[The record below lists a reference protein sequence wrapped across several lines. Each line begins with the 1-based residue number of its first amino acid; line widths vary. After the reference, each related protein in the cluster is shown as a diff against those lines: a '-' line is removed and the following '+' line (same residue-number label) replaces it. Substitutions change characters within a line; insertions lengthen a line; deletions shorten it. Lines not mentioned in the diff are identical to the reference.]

1 MSSRESPSP
10 LTKLK
15 DGVKKT
21 HKKLEEDIIKTT
33 KGITK
38 TTEKIKLVRRGDAA
52 SERSPLKQRFKK
64 TAVRAMNSKNS
75 WEDGDVTSSSPANLA
90 TQTSGDVNYASLE
103 SDVDSSS
110 NNINTIYEDN
120 DEEEASSAANDQPL
134 STTNDTASSSV
145 TLVQLLF
152 ITIISVSTVFHT
164 WLYRLDIISNQIP
177 FIVAIH
183 WALIAYFI
191 GSSSSLSEKIV
202 VLSIDDIALDEED
215 TTNLTNQDE
224 SNDHRLVTFTKEE
237 EEKAEAKTKQLIRR
251 IPMGRRH
258 YSKIKAAYLIRKES
272 KESSPIEGFFTN
284 LKPVGFITTKN
295 SPISEGMMNRL
306 LKYSP
311 DFGRRKSAVGEIDM
325 ATMLESC
332 LQVQDQLSKEEL
344 EEEEKEEREAN
355 YEMGTAPL
363 VNLKASKLER
373 DFDYVE
379 PLCKFRGMDMFV
391 GDFPEKEI
399 WKQPMLLKNG
409 LRDTATVIGNMM
421 LPTGNLVSYLQM
433 PDWFDD
439 WDNIPEETEDDP
451 PDIKAFKR
459 FFTGDLEYQRR
470 RAKIIP
476 MVVKAPYVVKMIAP
490 NPSEM
495 TMHTPRHPV
504 SVKKVNKVVD
514 PATGETTAAAVMEL
528 GVDFYTSA
536 AIGRIINVVMPHL
549 GKITVDVA
557 MVIHPPWEAEGEEVN
572 EPSACIGVWRIDQ
585 VDFLSCAQLP
595 EKPIEM
601 VEEEIKD
608 IMKSLAM
615 ESGSPGD

>member
-1 MSSRESPSP
+1 MSSRESSSA

-21 HKKLEEDIIKTT
+21 HKKLEEDII
-33 KGITK
+33 K

-52 SERSPLKQRFKK
+52 SERSPLKQRVKH
-64 TAVRAMNSKNS
+64 AVRVMNSKNA

-103 SDVDSSS
+103 SDVGGEDSSSS
-110 NNINTIYEDN
+110 NNINTIDEEN
-120 DEEEASSAANDQPL
+120 DEEEASSAANNKPL
-134 STTNDTASSSV
+134 STANDAASSSV
-145 TLVQLLF
+145 TLAQLLF

-177 FIVAIH
+177 FIVTIH
-183 WALIAYFI
+183 WALVAYFI
-191 GSSSSLSEKIV
+191 GSSSSLSEQVV

-215 TTNLTNQDE
+215 ASNLTNHEE
-224 SNDHRLVTFTKEE
+224 SNYHRNVTFTKEE

-284 LKPVGFITTKN
+284 LKPVGFTTTKN

-399 WKQPMLLKNG
+399 WKQPMLLK
-409 LRDTATVIGNMM
+409 
-421 LPTGNLVSYLQM
+421 
-433 PDWFDD
+433 
-439 WDNIPEETEDDP
+439 
-451 PDIKAFKR
+451 
-459 FFTGDLEYQRR
+459 
-470 RAKIIP
+470 
-476 MVVKAPYVVKMIAP
+476 
-490 NPSEM
+490 
-495 TMHTPRHPV
+495 
-504 SVKKVNKVVD
+504 
-514 PATGETTAAAVMEL
+514 
-528 GVDFYTSA
+528 
-536 AIGRIINVVMPHL
+536 
-549 GKITVDVA
+549 
-557 MVIHPPWEAEGEEVN
+557 
-572 EPSACIGVWRIDQ
+572 
-585 VDFLSCAQLP
+585 
-595 EKPIEM
+595 
-601 VEEEIKD
+601 
-608 IMKSLAM
+608 
-615 ESGSPGD
+615 

>member
-1 MSSRESPSP
+1 MSSRESSSP
-10 LTKLK
+10 LNKIK

-21 HKKLEEDIIKTT
+21 SKKLEEDII
-33 KGITK
+33 K

-52 SERSPLKQRFKK
+52 SERSPLKQRVKH
-64 TAVRAMNSKNS
+64 AVRAMNSKNS

-103 SDVDSSS
+103 SDVGSSS
-110 NNINTIYEDN
+110 NNINTIDEGN
-120 DEEEASSAANDQPL
+120 DEEETSSAANNQPL
-134 STTNDTASSSV
+134 STANDSASSSV

-183 WALIAYFI
+183 WALVAYFI
-191 GSSSSLSEKIV
+191 GSSSSLSEKVV

-215 TTNLTNQDE
+215 ASNLTNNEE
-224 SNDHRLVTFTKEE
+224 SNDHRHVTFTKEE

-258 YSKIKAAYLIRKES
+258 YSKIKSAYLLRKES

-284 LKPVGFITTKN
+284 LKPVGFTTTKN
-295 SPISEGMMNRL
+295 SPISEGMMDRL

-311 DFGRRKSAVGEIDM
+311 DFRRRKSEVGEIDM
-325 ATMLESC
+325 ATMLKSC
-332 LQVQDQLSKEEL
+332 LEVQDHLSKLEEL
-344 EEEEKEEREAN
+344 EDEEKEEREVN
-355 YEMGTAPL
+355 YELGTAPL

-399 WKQPMLLKNG
+399 WKQPLLLKNG

-470 RAKIIP
+470 RAKIVP

-504 SVKKVNKVVD
+504 SVTKVNKVVD

-557 MVIHPPWEAEGEEVN
+557 LVIHPPWEAEGEEAN

-595 EKPIEM
+595 EKPIEV

-615 ESGSPGD
+615 ESGGPGD

>member
-1 MSSRESPSP
+1 MSSRESSSP

-21 HKKLEEDIIKTT
+21 HKKLEEDII
-33 KGITK
+33 K

-110 NNINTIYEDN
+110 NNINTIDEEN
-120 DEEEASSAANDQPL
+120 DEEEASSAANNKPL

-145 TLVQLLF
+145 TLAQLLF

-177 FIVAIH
+177 FIVAVQ
-183 WALIAYFI
+183 WALVAYFI
-191 GSSSSLSEKIV
+191 GSSSSLSEKVV

-215 TTNLTNQDE
+215 TSNLTNNEE
-224 SNDHRLVTFTKEE
+224 SNDHRHVTFTKEE

-284 LKPVGFITTKN
+284 LKPVGFTTTKN

-311 DFGRRKSAVGEIDM
+311 DFRRRKSAVGEIDM

-344 EEEEKEEREAN
+344 EEEEREAN

-399 WKQPMLLKNG
+399 WKQPMLLK
-409 LRDTATVIGNMM
+409 
-421 LPTGNLVSYLQM
+421 
-433 PDWFDD
+433 
-439 WDNIPEETEDDP
+439 
-451 PDIKAFKR
+451 
-459 FFTGDLEYQRR
+459 
-470 RAKIIP
+470 
-476 MVVKAPYVVKMIAP
+476 
-490 NPSEM
+490 
-495 TMHTPRHPV
+495 
-504 SVKKVNKVVD
+504 
-514 PATGETTAAAVMEL
+514 
-528 GVDFYTSA
+528 
-536 AIGRIINVVMPHL
+536 
-549 GKITVDVA
+549 
-557 MVIHPPWEAEGEEVN
+557 
-572 EPSACIGVWRIDQ
+572 
-585 VDFLSCAQLP
+585 
-595 EKPIEM
+595 
-601 VEEEIKD
+601 
-608 IMKSLAM
+608 
-615 ESGSPGD
+615 

>member
-1 MSSRESPSP
+1 MSSRESSSP

-52 SERSPLKQRFKK
+52 ASERSPLKQRVKH
-64 TAVRAMNSKNS
+64 AVRVMNSKNS

-177 FIVAIH
+177 FIVTIH
-183 WALIAYFI
+183 WALVAYFI

-284 LKPVGFITTKN
+284 LKPVGFTTTKN

-311 DFGRRKSAVGEIDM
+311 DFRRRKSAVGEIDM

-399 WKQPMLLKNG
+399 WKQPMLLK
-409 LRDTATVIGNMM
+409 
-421 LPTGNLVSYLQM
+421 
-433 PDWFDD
+433 
-439 WDNIPEETEDDP
+439 
-451 PDIKAFKR
+451 
-459 FFTGDLEYQRR
+459 
-470 RAKIIP
+470 
-476 MVVKAPYVVKMIAP
+476 
-490 NPSEM
+490 
-495 TMHTPRHPV
+495 
-504 SVKKVNKVVD
+504 
-514 PATGETTAAAVMEL
+514 
-528 GVDFYTSA
+528 
-536 AIGRIINVVMPHL
+536 
-549 GKITVDVA
+549 
-557 MVIHPPWEAEGEEVN
+557 
-572 EPSACIGVWRIDQ
+572 
-585 VDFLSCAQLP
+585 
-595 EKPIEM
+595 
-601 VEEEIKD
+601 
-608 IMKSLAM
+608 
-615 ESGSPGD
+615 